1 MGSPFWTSS
10 RRGSSKLYANDG
22 VVAGVKGG
30 VVVAKDKLT
39 ARQQAF
45 VEAYAGNATAAAL
58 AAGYSERSARSQGQR
73 LLTNDD
79 IKDAIKAREAQRLAP
94 TIATRQ
100 ERQEFWTSVLRSKD
114 EAMKDRLKAA
124 ELLGKSEGDFLER
137 VEMDQTVS
145 VNVFDEETRARLLEM
160 VGRG

>member
-1 MGSPFWTSS
+1 M
-10 RRGSSKLYANDG
+10 L
-22 VVAGVKGG
+22 KGG
-30 VVVAKDKLT
+30 VVVAKLNAK
-39 ARQQAF
+39 RQAF

-79 IKDAIKAREAQRLAP
+79 IQDAIKARETQRLAP

-100 ERQEFWTSVLRSKD
+100 ERQEFWTSVLRNEN

-137 VEMDQTVS
+137 VEMDMTLS
-145 VNVFDEETRARLLEM
+145 PAAILEQIR
-160 VGRG
+160 GRRE

>member
-1 MGSPFWTSS
+1 MA
-10 RRGSSKLYANDG
+10 RLN
-22 VVAGVKGG
+22 
-30 VVVAKDKLT
+30 AK
-39 ARQQAF
+39 RQAF
-45 VEAYAGNATAAAL
+45 VDAYAGNATAAAL
-58 AAGYSERSARSQGQR
+58 AAGYSPKTAYSQGQR
-73 LLTNDD
+73 LL
-79 IKDAIKAREAQRLAP
+79 KSVEVQDAIKAREAQRLAP
-94 TIATRQ
+94 TIASRQ
-100 ERQEFWTSVLRSKD
+100 ERQEFWTSVLRSED

>member
-1 MGSPFWTSS
+1 M
-10 RRGSSKLYANDG
+10 
-22 VVAGVKGG
+22 
-30 VVVAKDKLT
+30 AKDKLT
-39 ARQQAF
+39 VRQQAF

-79 IKDAIKAREAQRLAP
+79 IQDAIKAREAKRLAP

-100 ERQEFWTSVLRSKD
+100 ERQEFWTSVLRSED

-137 VEMDQTVS
+137 VEMDMTLS
-145 VNVFDEETRARLLEM
+145 PAAILEQ
-160 VGRG
+160 VRGRRE

>member
-1 MGSPFWTSS
+1 MA
-10 RRGSSKLYANDG
+10 KLN
-22 VVAGVKGG
+22 
-30 VVVAKDKLT
+30 AK
-39 ARQQAF
+39 RQAF
-45 VEAYAGNATAAAL
+45 VDVWEGNATAAAL
-58 AAGYSERSARSQGQR
+58 AAGYSPKTAYSQGQR
-73 LLTNDD
+73 LLKTVEVQE
-79 IKDAIKAREAQRLAP
+79 AIKAREAQRLAP

-100 ERQEFWTSVLRSKD
+100 ERQEFWTSVLRN
-114 EAMKDRLKAA
+114 EEEVMKNRLKAA

>member
-1 MGSPFWTSS
+1 M
-10 RRGSSKLYANDG
+10 ADG
-22 VVAGVKGG
+22 
-30 VVVAKDKLT
+30 KLT

-58 AAGYSERSARSQGQR
+58 AAGYSERSARSQVQR

-79 IKDAIKAREAQRLAP
+79 IQDAIKAREAQRLAP

-100 ERQEFWTSVLRSKD
+100 ERQEFWTSVLRNED

>member
-1 MGSPFWTSS
+1 M
-10 RRGSSKLYANDG
+10 
-22 VVAGVKGG
+22 KGG
-30 VVVAKDKLT
+30 VVVAKLN

-58 AAGYSERSARSQGQR
+58 AAGYSEKTARSQGQR
-73 LLTNDD
+73 LLTKDD
-79 IKDAIKAREAQRLAP
+79 IKDAIKARETQRLAP

-100 ERQEFWTSVLRSKD
+100 ERQEFWTSVLRNEN

-137 VEMDQTVS
+137 VEMDMTLS
-145 VNVFDEETRARLLEM
+145 PAAILEQIR
-160 VGRG
+160 GRRE

>member
-1 MGSPFWTSS
+1 M
-10 RRGSSKLYANDG
+10 A
-22 VVAGVKGG
+22 
-30 VVVAKDKLT
+30 KLT

-58 AAGYSERSARSQGQR
+58 AAGYSKKSARVQGRR
-73 LLTNDD
+73 LIT
-79 IKDAIKAREAQRLAP
+79 KDNVAKAIKEREAQRLAP

-100 ERQEFWTSVLRSKD
+100 ERQEFWTSVLRSED

>member
-1 MGSPFWTSS
+1 M
-10 RRGSSKLYANDG
+10 
-22 VVAGVKGG
+22 
-30 VVVAKDKLT
+30 AKDKLT
-39 ARQQAF
+39 VRQQAF

-79 IKDAIKAREAQRLAP
+79 IQEAIKAREAQRLAP

-100 ERQEFWTSVLRSKD
+100 ERQEFWTSVLRSED

-137 VEMDQTVS
+137 VEMDMTLS
-145 VNVFDEETRARLLEM
+145 PAAILEKIR
-160 VGRG
+160 GRRE

>member
-1 MGSPFWTSS
+1 MA
-10 RRGSSKLYANDG
+10 KLN
-22 VVAGVKGG
+22 
-30 VVVAKDKLT
+30 AK
-39 ARQQAF
+39 RQAF

-79 IKDAIKAREAQRLAP
+79 IQDAIKAREAKRLAP
-94 TIATRQ
+94 TIASRQ
-100 ERQEFWTSVLRSKD
+100 ERQEFWTSVLRNED

-137 VEMDQTVS
+137 VEMDMTLS
-145 VNVFDEETRARLLEM
+145 PAAILEKIR
-160 VGRG
+160 GRRG

>member
-1 MGSPFWTSS
+1 MA
-10 RRGSSKLYANDG
+10 KLN
-22 VVAGVKGG
+22 
-30 VVVAKDKLT
+30 

-100 ERQEFWTSVLRSKD
+100 ERQEFWTSVLRSED

-137 VEMDQTVS
+137 VEMDMTLSPAVI
-145 VNVFDEETRARLLEM
+145 LEKIR
-160 VGRG
+160 GRRE

>member
-1 MGSPFWTSS
+1 MA
-10 RRGSSKLYANDG
+10 KLN
-22 VVAGVKGG
+22 
-30 VVVAKDKLT
+30 

-79 IKDAIKAREAQRLAP
+79 IQDAIKAREAKRLAP
-94 TIATRQ
+94 TIASRQ
-100 ERQEFWTSVLRSKD
+100 ERQEFWTSVLRNEE
-114 EAMKDRLKAA
+114 EAMKNRLKAA

-137 VEMDQTVS
+137 VEMDMTLS
-145 VNVFDEETRARLLEM
+145 PAAILEQIR
-160 VGRG
+160 GRRE